1 MLDDHQSQKVSEGS
15 QAFQAGRDLTI
26 IGPSVTEI
34 RELCSLFL
42 RDNFPKLREEARQT
56 AEAHVRKFAQELET
70 TLTDNIHRLI
80 VDKFSDPDVQ
90 ATINDAVQATAR
102 KGDSA
107 NSDLLALLIMNRVSA
122 DCDSF
127 KEIVFAE
134 AVKVAPKL
142 TREQIAFLAL
152 VLCVYT
158 FQFNVATPEELERYS
173 KICLEFCAPAFG
185 LSESKRQHLQ
195 YTGVASVAGR
205 GSVVAKREM
214 YGNMASKY
222 ADRGWGDFRFV
233 VTQRVP
239 SLAILI
245 EEYSKNNCDGV
256 EVTSVGMAVA
266 VAYFSQYLGPLDFSM
281 WIN

>member
-1 MLDDHQSQKVSEGS
+1 MLDDHQSQKVSEGG
-15 QAFQAGRDLTI
+15 QGFQAGRDLTI
-26 IGPSVTEI
+26 NGPSVTEI

-42 RDNFPKLREEARQT
+42 RDNFPKLREEAREA
-56 AEAHVRKFAQELET
+56 AEAHVKKFAGELEM
-70 TLTDNIHRLI
+70 TLADNMQKLVI
-80 VDKFSDPDVQ
+80 DKFRDPDVQ

-102 KGDSA
+102 KGASA
-107 NSDLLALLIMNRVSA
+107 NSDLLALLIMNRVSG

-158 FQFNVATPEELERYS
+158 FQFSVATPEELETYS

-185 LSESKRQHLQ
+185 LSEPKRQHLQ

-205 GSVVAKREM
+205 GAVIAKREM
-214 YGNMASKY
+214 YGNMAPKY
-222 ADRGWGDFRFV
+222 ADRGWGDFRST

-245 EEYSKNNCDGV
+245 DEYSKNNCDGV
-256 EVTSVGMAVA
+256 EVTSVGMAIA
-266 VAYFSQYLGPLDFSM
+266 VAYVSQFLGPLDVSM